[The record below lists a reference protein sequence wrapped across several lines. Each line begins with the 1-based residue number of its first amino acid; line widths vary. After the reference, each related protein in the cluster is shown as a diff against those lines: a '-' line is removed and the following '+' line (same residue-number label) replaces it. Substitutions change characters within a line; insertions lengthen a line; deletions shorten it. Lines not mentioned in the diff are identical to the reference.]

1 MTSVAAGDPSSV
13 TAPIP
18 ILENRPGWRESF
30 TALGARNYRLYATS
44 QLLDNTGGWMARIAV
59 DWLVLELT
67 GNIALVGL
75 VITLQFAPGL
85 LLGPWA
91 GVLSDR
97 YPRRRVLMITQS
109 TWAICNATLAAL
121 TLLGLVEVWYVFI
134 VAAVIGVA
142 AAFDGPSRSAFVSE
156 MVGTYRLRNAIGL
169 NAMIF
174 HLGGLIGPA
183 LSGILIGTTGSSGWS
198 IAINAVTNLIALL
211 ALALMRVRELV
222 PVFRQPRM
230 RGQFREALRYAH
242 RKPTIFWPIVLL
254 AFVATFGMN
263 LPVLFTASANETYGT
278 GPEGYGLYSSLAAVG
293 AVVGAIIA
301 SRRRSLRLRSI
312 VFATIGY
319 GLITALAGLTVWY
332 PLFLGLLVGIGI
344 SRLLFAL
351 SAEAMTQLS
360 TNPGIRG
367 RIMAIYLTVAV
378 GGQAA
383 GGVIIGWVAET
394 FGSTVAFL
402 VAGGVPTIAAIV
414 VGTVVGHR
422 HQMRIKVDLRTPRTM
437 VRIVRR
443 GQIIREG

>member
-1 MTSVAAGDPSSV
+1 
-13 TAPIP
+13 
-18 ILENRPGWRESF
+18 
-30 TALGARNYRLYATS
+30 
-44 QLLDNTGGWMARIAV
+44 
-59 DWLVLELT
+59 
-67 GNIALVGL
+67 
-75 VITLQFAPGL
+75 
-85 LLGPWA
+85 
-91 GVLSDR
+91 
-97 YPRRRVLMITQS
+97 
-109 TWAICNATLAAL
+109 
-121 TLLGLVEVWYVFI
+121 
-134 VAAVIGVA
+134 
-142 AAFDGPSRSAFVSE
+142 
-156 MVGTYRLRNAIGL
+156 
-169 NAMIF
+169 
-174 HLGGLIGPA
+174 
-183 LSGILIGTTGSSGWS
+183 
-198 IAINAVTNLIALL
+198 
-211 ALALMRVRELV
+211 MRVRELV

-230 RGQFREALRYAH
+230 GGQFREALRYAH

-312 VFATIGY
+312 VFATIVY
-319 GLITALAGLTVWY
+319 GVITALAGLTVWY

-402 VAGGVPTIAAIV
+402 VAGWRAGDR
-414 VGTVVGHR
+414 GHR
-422 HQMRIKVDLRTPRTM
+422 GRHHRRPPAPDAHQGRPAHAAHDGADRAARSGHPRGLVRASADPAPAPVSRGAASRTGRCPA
-437 VRIVRR
+437 RR
-443 GQIIREG
+443 PGRLARRRRRR